1 MNNSTARKLLVPF
14 LTGVFLLHA
23 LIFWSL
29 RGKIRQGYSDFSI
42 FYTAGRI
49 IRQGSADRLYDTSL
63 QFQIQ
68 RQFGSQVYIRKGALP
83 YNHPPF
89 EALLFVPLAR
99 LSYPTAFTAWDL
111 LNLAILATL
120 PLLLRP
126 YVPLLQRSAAVLWWL
141 AMLAFFPVFTAL
153 LQGQDSIPLLLLF
166 SLVYIAFRKNQEF
179 AAGCWLG
186 LGLFRFH
193 LVLPLILILLLHQ
206 KRKALLGFLLVAI
219 ALGLLSIGVVGWK
232 AALHYPAYVWN
243 VEKSTGAFSSLI
255 AAMPNL
261 RGLVHVFF
269 PPTLSVTVGVSI
281 VSALLLLAAWLQWDE
296 SALDRR
302 FDLSFSLTTVATVLV
317 SYHVLAHDLCLLLL
331 PLLLLANDFDK
342 SGLPQ
347 GGKRIALLGP
357 MIVLFLSPVQMLLW
371 FHFGQFS
378 LLAAVLL
385 LWFYGI
391 SRELS
396 DRTAAVN
403 LGAA

>member
-1 MNNSTARKLLVPF
+1 MNKSSATKLLVPF
-14 LTGVFLLHA
+14 LTGMFILHA
-23 LIFWSL
+23 LVFWSL
-29 RGKIRQGYSDFSI
+29 RGRIRQGYSDFSI

-49 IRQGSADRLYDTSL
+49 IRQGSADRLYDTDL

-68 RQFGSQVYIRKGALP
+68 REFGSQVYIREGALP

-99 LSYPTAFTAWDL
+99 LSYPTAFIEWDL
-111 LNLAILATL
+111 LNLAIRAAL
-120 PLLLRP
+120 PFLLRP
-126 YVPLLQRSAAVLWWL
+126 YVPLLQHHRTALWWL

-166 SLVYIAFRKNQEF
+166 SLAYIAFRKNQEF

-193 LVLPLILILLLHQ
+193 LVLPLMLILLLHR
-206 KRKALLGFLLVAI
+206 KRKALLGFLVVAI
-219 ALGLLSIGVVGWK
+219 ALGLLSIGVVGWN
-232 AALHYPAYVWN
+232 AAFHYPAYVWN
-243 VEKSTGAFSSLI
+243 IEKSTGAVSSLTR
-255 AAMPNL
+255 AMPNL
-261 RGLVHVFF
+261 RGLVRVFF
-269 PPTLSVTVGVSI
+269 APTLCVTAGVSI
-281 VSALLLLAAWLQWDE
+281 VSALLLLAASLQWDD
-296 SALDRR
+296 SAPDHR
-302 FDLSFSLTTVATVLV
+302 FDLSFSLITVATVLV

-331 PLLLLANDFDK
+331 PLLLVANDFYK
-342 SGLPQ
+342 SASPR
-347 GGKRIALLGP
+347 GGNRIALVGP

-371 FHFGQFS
+371 FQLGQFG
-378 LLAAVLL
+378 LLAVVLL

-396 DRTAAVN
+396 DRAAAAN